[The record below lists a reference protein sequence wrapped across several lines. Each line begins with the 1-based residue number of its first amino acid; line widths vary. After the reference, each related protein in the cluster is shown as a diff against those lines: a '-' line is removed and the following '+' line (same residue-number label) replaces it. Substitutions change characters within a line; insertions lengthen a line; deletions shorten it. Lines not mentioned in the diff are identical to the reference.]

1 MIVVCSFCLHR
12 HARDALAKFIYASLF
27 DWLADQVNKSLEV
40 GKRRTGRSISILDI
54 YGFES
59 FQLCITYANERL
71 QQHFNR
77 RLFKLEQQ
85 DYEIDGVDWTK
96 HLQTNPYFKGDWG
109 RGWDWGR
116 GFSVC
121 HYAGEVLYDTS
132 GVLEKNKDPMPS
144 DSIQLLSSCSC
155 KLLQPFSKMLNH
167 QSQKQ
172 SNSQH
177 AGAFDSQKQ
186 SVGTKFKGQL
196 FKLMHQLESMTPH
209 FIRYIKPNAKQH
221 SGIYNE
227 DLVLQQL
234 KCCGVLVVVR
244 ISRVG
249 YPT

>member
-1 MIVVCSFCLHR
+1 MSFNNLDSGHLFVDFFKNLLTLSVCFR

-96 HLQTNPYFKGDWG
+96 VDFEDNQECLELIEKL
-109 RGWDWGR
+109 WDWGR

-144 DSIQLLSSCSC
+144 DSIQILSSCSC
-155 KLLQPFSKMLNH
+155 KLLQPFSKTLNH

-196 FKLMHQLESMTPH
+196 FKSCSPATQ
-209 FIRYIKPNAKQH
+209 
-221 SGIYNE
+221 
-227 DLVLQQL
+227 VLWSF
-234 KCCGVLVVVR
+234 G
-244 ISRVG
+244 G
-249 YPT
+249 Y